1 MNEVVLKAE
10 SLTKDYISG
19 PAATAVLKGVSL
31 SVSAGEMVAVVGAS
45 GAGKTTLL
53 YLLGGLAQPSSG
65 EVWLGGDP
73 LFQMGDEA
81 LSRLRNRRLGF
92 VFQHHHLL
100 SDLDAA
106 ANVALP
112 LRVGGLSPAAARE
125 KASALLK
132 GMGLGHRLSH
142 KPGEL
147 SGGEQQRVAVARALV
162 NQPQVLLADEPT
174 GNLDDANGLAVFE
187 LLRKAAHKGG
197 QAVIMVTHNLEL
209 AKQADRVVR
218 MEDGQILG

>member
-1 MNEVVLKAE
+1 MNNVVLRAE
-10 SLTKDYISG
+10 QLSKEYTIG
-19 PAATAVLKGVSL
+19 PTATSVLKGVSL
-31 SVSAGEMVAVVGAS
+31 EVSTGELVAVVGAS

-53 YLLGGLAQPSSG
+53 YLLGGLAQPSFG

-92 VFQHHHLL
+92 VFQYHHLL
-100 SDLDAA
+100 PDLDAA

-112 LRVGGLSPAAARE
+112 LRVGGLATGPARQRAI
-125 KASALLK
+125 ALLQ
-132 GMGLGHRLSH
+132 GMGLSHRIDH

-162 NQPQVLLADEPT
+162 CSPQVLLADEPT
-174 GNLDDANGLAVFE
+174 GNLDKVNSLAVFE
-187 LLRKAAHKGG
+187 LLREAAHQGG
-197 QAVIMVTHNLEL
+197 QAVVMVTHNLDL
-209 AKQADRVVR
+209 AKKADRVVR
-218 MEDGQILG
+218 MEDGRILD